1 MAKPATPSF
10 LNSASPE
17 LRKVLTPLFQRIVA
31 LETQIAS
38 VGSVTKPLD
47 SHLDANAQRLTNV
60 AEATA
65 GSDVP
70 TLDQVKKYVQAAIN
84 QTLP

>member
-17 LRKVLTPLFQRIVA
+17 LRKVLTPLFQRIVT
-31 LETQIAS
+31 LETQIAA
-38 VGSVTKPLD
+38 VGTVSKPLD
-47 SHLDANAQRLTNV
+47 THLDANAQRLTNV
-60 AEATA
+60 AEASA

-70 TLDQVKKYVQAAIN
+70 TLDQMKKYVNAAIK
-84 QTLP
+84 QSAP